1 MDLNR
6 LIYKSLWKHDNMIWE
21 HEIPWRKL
29 TRRIPCGSVY
39 GLMLTRCDGV
49 WQGTALFGGHFCYT
63 CPSLSVWATVVF
75 YLSYFGLLKP
85 ETQHARSFVIYD
97 LFYMYWRCDLWVMSP
112 SLHAASRGQPFLL
125 YQTLAE
131 TLPTHKKA
139 QRFMLTNVLRP
150 LRIFFRLLKMFLIL
164 F

>member
-6 LIYKSLWKHDNMIWE
+6 LIYKSLWKHDNMRTWNPVTKANEKNSMWISLRFDVDTMW
-21 HEIPWRKL
+21 
-29 TRRIPCGSVY
+29 
-39 GLMLTRCDGV
+39 GV

-85 ETQHARSFVIYD
+85 ETQHARFFVIYD

-150 LRIFFRLLKMFLIL
+150 LRIFF
-164 F
+164 